1 MTQMLRCIEVAQE
14 FPDAELTGIN
24 LSSANLPTWQPSNC
38 EFSQHDVVPV
48 QKFDIVYARF
58 TRSGIRNCPTMDQVE
73 EYLKP
78 GGMIIWMAQDPKL
91 YQGWPSKPFPQVQT
105 TRSQTLV
112 TRLSELTH
120 WVSHGTSSAIT
131 EPDTYEPFVPDALMD
146 KINKGL
152 WSRRNLDRS
161 T

>member
-1 MTQMLRCIEVAQE
+1 MFRCIEVAQE

-38 EFSQHDVVPV
+38 EFRKDDIVPA
-48 QKFDIVYARF
+48 QQFDIVYARF

-91 YQGWPSKPFPQVQT
+91 YQGWPFKPFPQGQT
-105 TRSQTLV
+105 IKSQTLV
-112 TRLSELTH
+112 THLSELTH
-120 WVSHGTSSAIT
+120 WVSHGTSTAIA
-131 EPDTYEPFVPDALMD
+131 ELDTYEPFVPDALMEE
-146 KINKGL
+146 ISKGL
-152 WSRRNLDRS
+152 QSRTNLDRS